1 MNITHTLTLSRTCEV
16 LAEAEVHAL
25 HAFGEHDLVDGTCG
39 REGEEREKEKMRNEE
54 ARAADR
60 KKLLIIVFREHS

>member
-1 MNITHTLTLSRTCEV
+1 M
-16 LAEAEVHAL
+16 

-60 KKLLIIVFREHS
+60 QKLLIIVFREHS